1 MDLRVNM
8 RKKKG
13 NWESFKEE
21 RVEYRGGKKE
31 KVDLS
36 FWKQNWNDE
45 LLLDVELK
53 TKELGYKWEMG
64 PLEWQR
70 KNNSTRIRKET
81 ISLAFYIFS

>member
-45 LLLDVELK
+45 LLVDVELK

-64 PLEWQR
+64 PLEWL
-70 KNNSTRIRKET
+70 KEKT
-81 ISLAFYIFS
+81 ILRE

>member
-8 RKKKG
+8 RKKK
-13 NWESFKEE
+13 ETEKALRKKEWNTGE
-21 RVEYRGGKKE
+21 GKKE